1 MKENLQAPETNAE
14 KKYYT
19 ISAITK
25 ACTVLDMLAAKQSWD
40 LAELARAAK
49 LPKTTVHRILL
60 TFEDSG
66 YVQQEQHSKRYYLSH
81 KVFTLANAVLAGT
94 NLREMASPH
103 CKDLLAQFNETVN
116 LCVVSGIDM
125 VIVDKHV
132 TTQTLRPDNIVGSS
146 FPIFYSASGKA
157 FLAFSDPAYYHEILP
172 KIKNNTLPA
181 ISEEAFQAFLE
192 EIEEVKKTGI
202 AFDNE
207 EIYQGVRCISAPIF
221 DFSEHCVGAIS
232 VTAPTV
238 RLTSDLIEK
247 MSVSLLKTARNI
259 SLRLGSSNP
268 LFKNGAD

>member
-1 MKENLQAPETNAE
+1 MKEKQVQTDSVTE

-25 ACTVLDMLAAKQSWD
+25 ACAVLDMLATKQSWD
-40 LAELARAAK
+40 LAELARATK

-81 KVFTLANAVLAGT
+81 KIFTLANSVLSRS
-94 NLREMASPH
+94 NLREVAGPL
-103 CKDLLAQFNETVN
+103 CKELLAQFDETVN
-116 LCVVSGIDM
+116 LCVVSGTDM

-157 FLAFSDPAYYHEILP
+157 FLAFSDQSYYREILP
-172 KIKNNTLPA
+172 KIKAETKPA
-181 ISEEAFQAFLE
+181 VSEQAFRAFLE
-192 EIEEVKKTGI
+192 ELEEVKKTGI

-207 EIYQGVRCISAPIF
+207 EIYQGVRCISAPLF
-221 DFSEHCVGAIS
+221 EFSEHCVGAIS

-238 RLTSDLIEK
+238 RLTAELIGNISK
-247 MSVSLLKTARNI
+247 ALLKTAKDI
-259 SLRLGSSNP
+259 SQRLGSNNQ
-268 LFKNGAD
+268 LFQNIP

>member
-1 MKENLQAPETNAE
+1 MEEKETSPQSAAE

-25 ACTVLDMLAAKQSWD
+25 ACTILDTLAAKQSWD
-40 LAELARAAK
+40 LAELARTAK

-81 KVFTLANAVLAGT
+81 KVFTLANAVLAGS
-94 NLREMASPH
+94 NLREVASPP

-116 LCVVSGIDM
+116 LCVASGTDM
-125 VIVDKHV
+125 VIIDKYV
-132 TTQTLRPDNIVGSS
+132 TSQTLRPDNIVGSS

-157 FLAFSDPAYYHEILP
+157 YLAFSESGYFQEILP
-172 KIKNNTLPA
+172 KIKQETAPA
-181 ISEEAFQAFLE
+181 VNDTAFEAFLE
-192 EIEEVKKTGI
+192 EIAEVQKTGI

-207 EIYQGVRCISAPIF
+207 EIYQGVRCISAPLF
-221 DFSEHCVGAIS
+221 DFSEHSVGAIS

-238 RLTSDLIEK
+238 RLTQDRIETI
-247 MSVSLLKTARNI
+247 SQALLKTAKTI
-259 SLRLGSSNP
+259 SQRLGSSNP
-268 LFKNGAD
+268 LFKTV